1 LLIPNY
7 YLEQTMLMTEYNSL
21 TNLENL
27 AEELLKILPIENV
40 SIFKNGM
47 SEFINQFKQDQA
59 DLNIKKEAQWKS
71 SIELQNKYNA
81 LFDFSPLGYFIIDH
95 NGLIIHA
102 NTSAANLLG
111 LKKDSLFDKMFSRY
125 IAPDSQK
132 DFSQFQSKALKLQSL
147 QKSEIKIMKRKNSI
161 FYAQIHGK
169 SIINALGKNELLII
183 INKAS
188 NLKQSE
194 DLAYSHPT
202 DGIMYKHELSLTFV
216 KEMNEPI
223 SIISNFLHGCI
234 HRLETGNFKPEN
246 LLQSMRQAT
255 EQLHRTSEVILH
267 MKNFA
272 CKGILNYELVN
283 LDTLIKDIIALTKKE
298 IEEYPVEINYR
309 PMNGLPKI
317 MLDRIYIQH
326 AILNLARNAIEA
338 MREGSIAYPKLII
351 EINRPSKEIIEINI
365 IDNGPA
371 FKLETAHQLFD
382 PHYTTKPYGIGL
394 GLITSRHIVES
405 HGGKLCVE
413 LYSTCG
419 ACFKILLPIK
429 SQADIQRQYA

>member
-1 LLIPNY
+1 
-7 YLEQTMLMTEYNSL
+7 MTAYNLL
-21 TNLENL
+21 TNFEKL
-27 AEELLKILPIENV
+27 ADEMLNV
-40 SIFKNGM
+40 IPVGNVPTFKKGM
-47 SEFINQFKQDQA
+47 SEFFNLFKQLQV
-59 DLNIKKEAQWKS
+59 DLNIQKENQWQS
-71 SIELQNKYNA
+71 HIELQNKYSA
-81 LFDFSPLGYFIIDH
+81 LFDYSPLGYFILDA
-95 NGLIIHA
+95 NGLILHA
-102 NTSAANLLG
+102 NNSAADLLG
-111 LKKDSLFDKMFSRY
+111 LKKDSLINKTFSRY

-132 DFSQFQSKALKLQSL
+132 DFTQFQSKALKLHSL

-169 SIINALGKNELLII
+169 SITNASGQHELLII
-183 INKAS
+183 INRAS

-194 DLAYSHPT
+194 DLDYSHPT
-202 DGIMYKHELSLTFV
+202 DGIMYKHQLSSTFV
-216 KEMNEPI
+216 KEINEPI

-234 HRLETGNFKPEN
+234 NRLETGNYKTEN

-255 EQLHRTSEVILH
+255 KQLHRTSEVVLH

-272 CKGILNYELVN
+272 CKGVLNYESVDI
-283 LDTLIKDIIALTKKE
+283 DTFIKNIMALAKNE

-309 PMNGLPKI
+309 PVNGLPKI

-326 AILNLARNAIEA
+326 AILNLIRNAIEA
-338 MREGSIAYPKLII
+338 MREGNITYPKLII
-351 EINRPSKEIIEINI
+351 EINRPSKETIEINI

-429 SQADIQRQYA
+429 SQADIQREHV